1 MLSELRKLARAPLYI
16 LLQVAE
22 LRKLEHRCLLGVS
35 AMVLDPTWMV
45 KDGESTR
52 LGWSERV
59 GLLSEMAECSLAALL
74 DQVPI
79 RIACACAL
87 HAFCTLITYAW
98 YVHSAFQTQYSFDQ
112 APVRLTWDAGLL
124 GIATDVAAG
133 LDHLHGLGLHHGRLF
148 LFNIMITS
156 KWRAKLSEYHLDPY
170 LAAARDGQGA
180 EGEHSLSASHG
191 ERGGQLP
198 SPFFLSPERFG
209 GRLPAMQ
216 SQLKP
221 AWLEAAGRI
230 PGQPWANAVGLLGK
244 YEGGASKEKLST
256 VETLGKI
263 KRARF
268 DRLRGGKK
276 AAELAAVE
284 QAKAADTAAAAA
296 LRAQIVHDV
305 QQANQRADVWA
316 FGCLLASLALHDKL
330 TRRQSSKR

>member
-1 MLSELRKLARAPLYI
+1 M
-16 LLQVAE
+16 
-22 LRKLEHRCLLGVS
+22 RKLEHRCLLSVS

-45 KDGESTR
+45 KDGKSTR

-79 RIACACAL
+79 HIACPSCACSIYYNINL
-87 HAFCTLITYAW
+87 YAQCI
-98 YVHSAFQTQYSFDQ
+98 SNASFDQ
-112 APVRLTWDAGLL
+112 APARLTWDAGLL
-124 GIATDVAAG
+124 AIATDVAAG

-221 AWLEAAGRI
+221 TWLEAAGRI
-230 PGQPWANAVGLLGK
+230 PGQPWANAVGLLGE
-244 YEGGASKEKLST
+244 YEGGASKEKPRT
-256 VETLGKI
+256 VETLGEI

-305 QQANQRADVWA
+305 QQASQRADVWA

>member
-1 MLSELRKLARAPLYI
+1 
-16 LLQVAE
+16 
-22 LRKLEHRCLLGVS
+22 
-35 AMVLDPTWMV
+35 MVLDPTWMV
-45 KDGESTR
+45 KDGKSTR

-79 RIACACAL
+79 HIACPSCACSIYYNINL
-87 HAFCTLITYAW
+87 YAQCI
-98 YVHSAFQTQYSFDQ
+98 SNASFDQ
-112 APVRLTWDAGLL
+112 APARLTWDAGLL
-124 GIATDVAAG
+124 AIATDVAAG

-221 AWLEAAGRI
+221 TWLEAAGRI
-230 PGQPWANAVGLLGK
+230 PGQPWANAVGLLGE
-244 YEGGASKEKLST
+244 YEGGAPKEKPRM
-256 VETLGKI
+256 VETLGEI

-305 QQANQRADVWA
+305 QQASQRADVWA